1 MVSVYGVFRYQEQK
15 NNRRNLKDLNSTLLS
30 DNGDALGKILK
41 KSNADA
47 NEVTL

>member
-15 NNRRNLKDLNSTLLS
+15 NNRRNLKDLNSILLS
-30 DNGDALGKILK
+30 DNGDALGKNPE
-41 KSNADA
+41 KSKADA